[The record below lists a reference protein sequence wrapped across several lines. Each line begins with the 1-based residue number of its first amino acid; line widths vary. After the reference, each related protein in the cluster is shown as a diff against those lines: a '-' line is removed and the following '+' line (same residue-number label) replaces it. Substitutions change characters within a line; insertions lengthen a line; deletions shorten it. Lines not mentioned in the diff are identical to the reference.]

1 MKGHQER
8 VYDLEERRS
17 KCHSRILLVTCRPAS
32 SPAKLS

>member
-1 MKGHQER
+1 MEGDKKR